1 MFLFDMI
8 GWWDSFLDYISIIM
22 IISGIAL
29 GLIQHYFS
37 KLVPII
43 YKLPAA
49 LLAIALFT
57 GGVYLKGYE
66 DRVSS
71 EKEQNNIVK
80 QTIIK
85 QKVVTKEVVKW
96 LVKEQEKQDDKH
108 EKIAKEIT
116 TKDDHMCVVPQ
127 SFVRVHNAGAENV
140 VPDTATR
147 IDGAPSGVEIST
159 VEKTVIDNYDTYHKI
174 ANQLKAWQKWAKE
187 QKKANP

>member
-1 MFLFDMI
+1 MI